1 MVRAACL
8 IKSIT
13 RSVRWVLNLRH
24 GRIISH
30 AGRHVKDKDN
40 VSGNMVHV
48 AYRRIGRHYFD
59 EQSLFGGHRV
69 QLDWTTAESGGAA
82 SSETGC
88 ACRSGILCVVWH
100 QLTCLADQS
109 PVVAEH
115 EALHWLQGL
124 DTIFRVGAIYSR
136 FFSDLWPNRP
146 NEGQRSKNLETH
158 NVGDDGGAMDHIL
171 RGRGLPCYGP
181 SRAEKRLV
189 LPIFT

>member
-13 RSVRWVLNLRH
+13 LSVRWVLNLKH

-30 AGRHVKDKDN
+30 AGRHVKDKDG
-40 VSGNMVHV
+40 VAGDMVHV
-48 AYRRIGRHYFD
+48 AYRCIGRHYFD

-82 SSETGC
+82 SSETGY
-88 ACRSGILCVVWH
+88 
-100 QLTCLADQS
+100 QS

-158 NVGDDGGAMDHIL
+158 NVDDDGGAMDHIL

-189 LPIFT
+189 LPIFTMRPECTEYLT